1 MKKPLCGCLSRSRD
15 EEVQIACKTRGV
27 LRFFRVRGGTE
38 VQMRPRCRCLHPY
51 GAKRDC
57 AAPGCPVRRR
67 PERGGT
73 VRSGAGPSGAERDRT
88 ERGQERGRAGRGRD
102 GAGRGERSACGL
114 PSGSAFA
121 FGRSMVCL
129 RASAFAFGRRMAC
142 LRASG
147 LCVRPGRYKKA
158 AGSRRDCLPSPK
170 VTLLKTTN
178 PNLNK

>member
-1 MKKPLCGCLSRSRD
+1 MKRCKSRAKPAACSAFFACGEGR
-15 EEVQIACKTRGV
+15 
-27 LRFFRVRGGTE
+27 
-38 VQMRPRCRCLHPY
+38 RCRCAR
-51 GAKRDC
+51 GADVCTRM
-57 AAPGCPVRRR
+57 AQNGTVRRR
-67 PERGGT
+67 AALCVD